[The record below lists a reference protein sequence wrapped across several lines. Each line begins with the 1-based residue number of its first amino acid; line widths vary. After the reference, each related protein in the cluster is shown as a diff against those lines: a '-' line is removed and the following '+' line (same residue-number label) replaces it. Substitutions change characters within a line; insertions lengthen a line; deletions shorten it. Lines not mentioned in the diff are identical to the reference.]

1 VSVRSLGTD
10 PQATGSVMFSLP
22 ADTLRMRRVTLS
34 GEVRGRG
41 SASLYLRGANYAARA
56 FTMDGGALTPADTQW
71 AHHDYHVIVS
81 RTATRIDILASL
93 RGVGEIEARGLK
105 VSVENLPAIST
116 ALSSDAKRELDSAV
130 MIARRSSFWRDT
142 VSWASVEAD
151 VRAIA
156 AGAQTP
162 AETYP
167 AIRELLSRLGDH
179 HSFLMPAQQSTQ
191 WQNGTL
197 TKNPLPTVKSFDGG
211 VGYISVP
218 AYSGGDA
225 AGIREYA
232 EGAYKL
238 LIQTA
243 PSTSCGWVLDLRQ
256 NGGGNMWPMLAGLK
270 PFLGT
275 VGLGSF
281 AGPNGKGAPWIAGQ
295 NIAAEAPEHLAPLE
309 SSAVAVLIGPR
320 TASSGEAVAVAFH
333 GRPQTRFL
341 GQPTAGLAN
350 ANGTMRLP
358 DGALMMVMTA
368 VDVDRNGQKFGEK
381 VTPDE
386 TIAPTTGGQTDAPD
400 DPTVAAALRWLH
412 AQPGCR

>member
-1 VSVRSLGTD
+1 
-10 PQATGSVMFSLP
+10 
-22 ADTLRMRRVTLS
+22 MRRVSVS
-34 GEVRGRG
+34 GEIRARGT
-41 SASLYLRGANYAARA
+41 ASFFLRGANYSARA
-56 FTMDGGALTPADTQW
+56 FSMDGGALTPADTQW
-71 AHHDYHVIVS
+71 TRHEYHVVIS
-81 RTATRIDILASL
+81 RTARVVDMFAQL
-93 RGVGEIEARGLK
+93 RGVGEIEVRGLEL
-105 VSVENLPAIST
+105 SVEDLPAAST
-116 ALSSDAKRELDSAV
+116 ALASDAKRELDSAM
-130 MIARRSSFWRDT
+130 MIVRQSSFWRDT

-156 AGAQTP
+156 AGAQSP

-197 TKNPLPTVKSFDGG
+197 AKNPLPTVKSFAGG
-211 VGYISVP
+211 VGYVSVP

-225 AGIREYA
+225 GGIREYA
-232 EGAYKL
+232 EGAHKL
-238 LIQTA
+238 LVQTA
-243 PSTSCGWVLDLRQ
+243 PAVSCGWVLDLRQ

-270 PFLGT
+270 PFVGNG
-275 VGLGSF
+275 GLGSF
-281 AGPNGKGAPWIAGQ
+281 SGPNGGGAQWIAGQ
-295 NIAAEAPEHLAPLE
+295 NVAAEAPRHLAPLE
-309 SSAVAVLIGPR
+309 SSTVAVLIGPR

-333 GRPQTRFL
+333 GRPQTRFF

-381 VTPDE
+381 VMPDE
-386 TIAPTTGGQTDAPD
+386 TIAPAAGGQIDSPD
-400 DPTVAAALRWLH
+400 DPAVAAAIRWLH
-412 AQPGCR
+412 AQSGCR